1 MDFENLLQKYRS
13 SSVKKV
19 EVEAV
24 DAEVMDAD
32 VDVINGM
39 DAMDGM
45 DGMEPVSTTP
55 VEPEPEPEPRKKKI
69 TVDKLVELLHKK
81 KQEAP
86 PAKTLEPFQVPVP
99 DFTAPP
105 VDTNIPDLELL
116 YLKGSSASLPP
127 PPPPS
132 VTDMTT
138 TTTTTDMLG
147 VLGLATSEMM
157 MSTLP
162 PIEPV
167 VMHATPPPPSPSFLP
182 STPRP
187 SLSRPVAPVVQTV
200 DDMIRNPA
208 HVVDLTDTMTVKEI
222 REKIRSEEQQRY
234 MSRREIEEKVTRCV
248 EISEMAEKAVKN
260 MQQHVHRID
269 LHFRFLR
276 QIMAIDDSEIESYVR
291 DMMMIPSS
299 TTDPLDSIGNITPL
313 PLPLPLPQDLE
324 VQQEEPPQEYNDTEE
339 QEQKQEEIEE
349 ELTVPSLYHVV
360 ELQEKEPDHNVSP
373 IVVNDAVSSPSP
385 PPPPSPPSDT
395 GTTKSSGFFN
405 ALRPALRKESR
416 SSFQRLFS

>member
-1 MDFENLLQKYRS
+1 
-13 SSVKKV
+13 
-19 EVEAV
+19 
-24 DAEVMDAD
+24 
-32 VDVINGM
+32 
-39 DAMDGM
+39 
-45 DGMEPVSTTP
+45 
-55 VEPEPEPEPRKKKI
+55 
-69 TVDKLVELLHKK
+69 
-81 KQEAP
+81 
-86 PAKTLEPFQVPVP
+86 
-99 DFTAPP
+99 
-105 VDTNIPDLELL
+105 
-116 YLKGSSASLPP
+116 
-127 PPPPS
+127 
-132 VTDMTT
+132 
-138 TTTTTDMLG
+138 MLG

-167 VMHATPPPPSPSFLP
+167 VMHAPPPPPSPSFL
-182 STPRP
+182 STPP
-187 SLSRPVAPVVQTV
+187 LSRPVAPVIQTV
-200 DDMIRNPA
+200 DDMIRNPE

-313 PLPLPLPQDLE
+313 PLPRDLE
-324 VQQEEPPQEYNDTEE
+324 MQQQYHEEAPQEYDDTEE
-339 QEQKQEEIEE
+339 QVQVPEE
-349 ELTVPSLYHVV
+349 EEQLTVPSLHHVV
-360 ELQEKEPDHNVSP
+360 ELQQEEPDNVLEHVSP
-373 IVVNDAVSSPSP
+373 VVMDDAMPPPSP
-385 PPPPSPPSDT
+385 PPSQPPSDT

-405 ALRPALRKESR
+405 ALRPALRRESR
-416 SSFQRLFS
+416 SFQRLLS

>member
-1 MDFENLLQKYRS
+1 MDFENLLQKYRT
-13 SSVKKV
+13 SSVKKDAE
-19 EVEAV
+19 EVERQNTH
-24 DAEVMDAD
+24 DE
-32 VDVINGM
+32 
-39 DAMDGM
+39 
-45 DGMEPVSTTP
+45 EPEPIFTTP
-55 VEPEPEPEPRKKKI
+55 VEPEQGQDQDQDQDQNQEYKPRKKKI

-86 PAKTLEPFQVPVP
+86 VKTLEPFQVPVP

-105 VDTNIPDLELL
+105 VDPVETNVPDLELL
-116 YLKGSSASLPP
+116 YLKGSNASSLPP
-127 PPPPS
+127 TSQPP
-132 VTDMTT
+132 VNDTT
-138 TTTTTDMLG
+138 KMLG

-167 VMHATPPPPSPSFLP
+167 VMHAPPPPPSPSFL
-182 STPRP
+182 STPP
-187 SLSRPVAPVVQTV
+187 LSRPVAPVIQTV
-200 DDMIRNPA
+200 DDMIRNPE

-299 TTDPLDSIGNITPL
+299 ITDSLDSIGNITPL
-313 PLPLPLPQDLE
+313 PLPRDLE
-324 VQQEEPPQEYNDTEE
+324 NHEEAPQEYKDDIEE
-339 QEQKQEEIEE
+339 QVQVQEEEE
-349 ELTVPSLYHVV
+349 ELTVPSLHHVV
-360 ELQEKEPDHNVSP
+360 ELQQEEPDHVLEHVSP
-373 IVVNDAVSSPSP
+373 VVMDDAMPPPSP
-385 PPPPSPPSDT
+385 PPSQPPSDT

-405 ALRPALRKESR
+405 ALRPALRRESR
-416 SSFQRLFS
+416 SFQRLLS